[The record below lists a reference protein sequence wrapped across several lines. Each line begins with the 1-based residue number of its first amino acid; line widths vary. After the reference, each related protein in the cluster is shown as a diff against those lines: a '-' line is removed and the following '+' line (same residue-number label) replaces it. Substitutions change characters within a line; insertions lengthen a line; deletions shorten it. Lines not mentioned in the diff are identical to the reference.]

1 MNRRLTVLSLSLL
14 VIGTVVGLR
23 ASGLRASAQSLTG
36 EWKGSLSGKDKSK
49 LNLNFSTRRETDGD
63 KKWNHTIG
71 HTFEFAELGLN
82 REQVVNGGPVSFRLT
97 REAGTIEGEGSFQN
111 EKGSGTYRFI
121 GNSGFLA
128 AMKSRGFDFE
138 KDTSVKHEAKQKHES
153 SVEENLMTAAVL
165 NVTTSLADDL
175 RSANFPNLDVGDLF
189 KAAIF
194 KIDGAFMR
202 EMKATGFPNLSMED
216 LVKARIFK
224 IDAAMVKRATEMG
237 FGNQGFESLVKMSIF
252 KVTPEFLAEVR
263 GEGLTDLSMEEVV
276 KLRIFNINGEFIRKA
291 KSEGTPVNVESL
303 VQKKLGVSRAPRP
316 PRAPQP
322 PRRARTV
329 II

>member
-1 MNRRLTVLSLSLL
+1 MRKRSLTVLSLSLL
-14 VIGTVVGLR
+14 VIGAAIGLR
-23 ASGLRASAQSLTG
+23 VSAQSLTG
-36 EWKGSLSGKDKSK
+36 EWKGSLVKDKSK
-49 LNLNFSTRRETDGD
+49 INLNFQMRRESDGE

-71 HTFEFAELGLN
+71 HTFEFAELGLT
-82 REQVVNGGPVSFRLT
+82 REQVLNGGPVSFRIM
-97 REAGTIEGEGSFQN
+97 REAGTIEGEGTFQN
-111 EKGSGTYRFI
+111 ENGTGTYRFV
-121 GNSGFLA
+121 GNSNFLA

-138 KDTSVKHEAKQKHES
+138 QDGGVQKESRGPKHETTL
-153 SVEENLMTAAVL
+153 EEKLFTAAVL
-165 NVTTSLADDL
+165 NVTTAIADDL

-224 IDAAMVKRATEMG
+224 IDADAVRRATEMG
-237 FGNQGFESLVKMSIF
+237 FAKEGFESLVKMSIF

-263 GEGLTDLSMEEVV
+263 NAGLTNLSMEEVV
-276 KLRIFNINGEFIRKA
+276 KLRIFKIDGEFIRKA
-291 KSEGTPVNVESL
+291 KEEGVPLNVEDL
-303 VQKKLGVSRAPRP
+303 VRRKLGTDQRTRSSRR
-316 PRAPQP
+316 
-322 PRRARTV
+322 V